1 MKYMRLYIFF
11 SVNKLNPQ
19 AYLNSII
26 MKHLVHILY
35 VFFLLI
41 LFMENILSERE
52 TYF

>member
-41 LFMENILSERE
+41 RFMENILSERE

>member
-1 MKYMRLYIFF
+1 
-11 SVNKLNPQ
+11 
-19 AYLNSII
+19 

-41 LFMENILSERE
+41 RFMENILSERE